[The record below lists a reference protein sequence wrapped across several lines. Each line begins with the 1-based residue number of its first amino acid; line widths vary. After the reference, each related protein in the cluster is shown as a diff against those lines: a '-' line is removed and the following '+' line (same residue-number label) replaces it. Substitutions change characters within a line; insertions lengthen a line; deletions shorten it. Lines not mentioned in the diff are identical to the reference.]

1 MMEQTISYKIIGM
14 TCMLCSSEIENKIKK
29 LKGIKNVD
37 VNYSTETAIV
47 VHDKEMCSS
56 DEIRNCITS
65 LGFYIDDEQGKGS
78 AKYIQ
83 NLKNKVILS
92 FIFTVPLMIA
102 MLLCNVESCCVIIDP
117 NYESSVAQITAIL
130 RYKLYFLHSW
140 KVQMILAAIVQFILG
155 RKFYKNALA
164 SILNRKLGMD
174 LLVSLGSISTFA
186 YSIYCVYKNNG
197 EFGNQLYFESGAMM
211 ISFILLGKY
220 LEALAKRRT
229 NNTLNS
235 LKKMQDN
242 KVIVEISNGDIE
254 KDVKNIKVDDVIII
268 TPGQQ
273 IPLDGIIIEGESSID
288 ESLIT
293 GESMAVLKKVGDKV
307 FGGTINTYGSFKFK
321 VERTIDE
328 GLLSN
333 IISFVEEAQ
342 KAQPKIQKL
351 ADKICSIFVPA
362 VITISLVTFLYW
374 FLYRYHGSFYYIEK
388 PIINAVCVL
397 VISCPCAL
405 GIATPIAVTLGMGLA
420 AKSGILIKRGDVFE
434 ESSKIDTIIF
444 DKTGTITENK
454 LKVKEI
460 INFTENYTKESLLE
474 IISSVERYSEHP
486 IGKAIYE
493 KGKRI
498 NLNKI
503 NIQNFRAHVGKGVT
517 ALIENKKI
525 IIGNAKMLE
534 ENGIE
539 VKEIKNKI
547 AVYIA
552 IDRQLVGAVSFEDT
566 IKEDAEKAVKV
577 LKKRGMYTMLVSG
590 DKKDVC
596 NNVGKKI
603 GVDKVYSEVT
613 PQDKY
618 KIIKDLQ
625 KDGKKV
631 AMIGD
636 GINDSIALSAADLSI
651 SLKEGTDIAVESS
664 DVIIMRKSL
673 LQIPLMLQISKKT
686 IVKIKQNLL
695 FAFIYNIVGIPIAAS
710 GMLKPEIACILM
722 TISSLSVVL
731 NTLTLKKLKKEVY

>member
-1 MMEQTISYKIIGM
+1 MEQTISYKIIGM

-235 LKKMQDN
+235 LKKMQDD

-254 KDVKNIKVDDVIII
+254 KDVKNIKVDDVVII

-328 GLLSN
+328 G
-333 IISFVEEAQ
+333 
-342 KAQPKIQKL
+342 
-351 ADKICSIFVPA
+351 
-362 VITISLVTFLYW
+362 FL
-374 FLYRYHGSFYYIEK
+374 
-388 PIINAVCVL
+388 
-397 VISCPCAL
+397 
-405 GIATPIAVTLGMGLA
+405 
-420 AKSGILIKRGDVFE
+420 
-434 ESSKIDTIIF
+434 
-444 DKTGTITENK
+444 
-454 LKVKEI
+454 
-460 INFTENYTKESLLE
+460 
-474 IISSVERYSEHP
+474 
-486 IGKAIYE
+486 
-493 KGKRI
+493 
-498 NLNKI
+498 
-503 NIQNFRAHVGKGVT
+503 
-517 ALIENKKI
+517 
-525 IIGNAKMLE
+525 
-534 ENGIE
+534 
-539 VKEIKNKI
+539 
-547 AVYIA
+547 
-552 IDRQLVGAVSFEDT
+552 
-566 IKEDAEKAVKV
+566 
-577 LKKRGMYTMLVSG
+577 
-590 DKKDVC
+590 
-596 NNVGKKI
+596 
-603 GVDKVYSEVT
+603 
-613 PQDKY
+613 
-618 KIIKDLQ
+618 
-625 KDGKKV
+625 
-631 AMIGD
+631 
-636 GINDSIALSAADLSI
+636 
-651 SLKEGTDIAVESS
+651 
-664 DVIIMRKSL
+664 
-673 LQIPLMLQISKKT
+673 
-686 IVKIKQNLL
+686 
-695 FAFIYNIVGIPIAAS
+695 
-710 GMLKPEIACILM
+710 
-722 TISSLSVVL
+722 
-731 NTLTLKKLKKEVY
+731 